1 MTLKEKNFRGLTKS
15 IWADG
20 VINMK
25 KIYAVVIVLLLS
37 TPFSIAQEQ
46 TFDDLK
52 SLDLLVGE
60 WKGQL
65 EYLNYSENTTRV
77 KLPTNLYCNKTELGE
92 AITLNYVFQD
102 PGYKVENIQLLT
114 LNKMGQL
121 VLTIVDGG
129 IAKSSVLYVKSNETN
144 NGKTSSMVFFESGYD
159 NNQPALIRYTINL
172 SASTLI
178 SLKEVKYD
186 DGEFTFRNQIK
197 LNRVNN

>member
-1 MTLKEKNFRGLTKS
+1 
-15 IWADG
+15 
-20 VINMK
+20 
-25 KIYAVVIVLLLS
+25 
-37 TPFSIAQEQ
+37 
-46 TFDDLK
+46 
-52 SLDLLVGE
+52 
-60 WKGQL
+60 
-65 EYLNYSENTTRV
+65 
-77 KLPTNLYCNKTELGE
+77 
-92 AITLNYVFQD
+92 
-102 PGYKVENIQLLT
+102 
-114 LNKMGQL
+114 MGQL

>member
-1 MTLKEKNFRGLTKS
+1 MSLKEKNFKALIKS
-15 IWADG
+15 TRANG

-25 KIYAVVIVLLLS
+25 KVYAVVIVLFLS
-37 TPFSIAQEQ
+37 TQFSIAQEQ

-52 SLDLLVGE
+52 PLDLLIGE

-65 EYLNYSENTTRV
+65 EYLDYSDNKTRV
-77 KLPTNLYCNKTELGE
+77 QLPTNLYCKKTTLGE
-92 AITLNYVFQD
+92 TITLNYVFQD

-121 VLTIVDGG
+121 VLTIIDGG
-129 IAKSSVLYVKSNETN
+129 IAKSNVLYVKSNETY
-144 NGKTSSMVFFESGYD
+144 NGLTSSMVFFESDYD

-178 SLKEVKYD
+178 FLKEVKYD
-186 DGEFTFRNQIK
+186 EGEFTFRNQIK
-197 LNRVNN
+197 LNRVND

>member
-1 MTLKEKNFRGLTKS
+1 MSLKEKIFRRLTKS
-15 IWADG
+15 TWADG

-25 KIYAVVIVLLLS
+25 KVYAVVIVLFLS
-37 TPFSIAQEQ
+37 TQFSIAQEQ

-52 SLDLLVGE
+52 PLDLLIGE

-65 EYLNYSENTTRV
+65 EYLNYSDNKTRV
-77 KLPTNLYCNKTELGE
+77 QLPTNLSCKKTELGE
-92 AITLNYVFQD
+92 ALTLNYVFQD
-102 PGYKVENIQLLT
+102 PGYKIENIQLLT

-144 NGKTSSMVFFESGYD
+144 NGLTSSMVFFESGYD

-186 DGEFTFRNQIK
+186 EGEFTFRNQIK
-197 LNRVNN
+197 LNKVNN